1 MATYGADMSPGPHP
15 VPVRLRLTWRQ
26 RRAFALT
33 ALGYQM
39 LVWADVLLADGRF
52 GGGPRT
58 AVAGAVFLA
67 MVAAMWW
74 LGTSANRRG
83 LVVHALPPRVI
94 PWADVHEIEVRTVI
108 GRKVVVVHHGS
119 TAARTTTLS
128 APVTGPIG
136 PDEQFHDKVRA
147 LRSYWAAHRDAQVA

>member
-1 MATYGADMSPGPHP
+1 MASYGADMSARPLLA
-15 VPVRLRLTWRQ
+15 PVRLRLTWRQ

-33 ALGYQM
+33 VLGYQV
-39 LVWADVLLADGRF
+39 LVWGDYLLNEGRF

-58 AVAGAVFLA
+58 AVAGAAFLV

-83 LVVHALPPRVI
+83 LVVHALPPMVI
-94 PWADVHEIEVRTVI
+94 PWNEVHEIEVRTVI

-119 TAARTTTLS
+119 ATPRTTTLS
-128 APVTGPIG
+128 APVSGPIG
-136 PDEQFHDKVRA
+136 RDDLFHDKVRA
-147 LRSYWAAHRDAQVA
+147 LRAYWASQRDVRAA